1 MIELKKKNIS
11 LYIITLVLLMLDQI
25 IKYIVDKSLDLM
37 QSIKVV
43 ENFFS
48 ITYVRNDGAA
58 WSILSGNRIF
68 LIMITIVAM
77 ILIYVFF
84 IKNKKLSRLEN
95 VTYGIL
101 YSGIIGNLLDRIFI
115 GSVIDYLDF
124 NIFGYN
130 FPVFNLADMCIVISV
145 ILLVILIF
153 RGEKDANKNK

>member
-1 MIELKKKNIS
+1 MKKKNIS

>member
-1 MIELKKKNIS
+1 MKKKNIS

-37 QSIKVV
+37 QSIKVI

>member
-1 MIELKKKNIS
+1 
-11 LYIITLVLLMLDQI
+11 MLDQI

-153 RGEKDANKNK
+153 RGEKDANKNKWRTM